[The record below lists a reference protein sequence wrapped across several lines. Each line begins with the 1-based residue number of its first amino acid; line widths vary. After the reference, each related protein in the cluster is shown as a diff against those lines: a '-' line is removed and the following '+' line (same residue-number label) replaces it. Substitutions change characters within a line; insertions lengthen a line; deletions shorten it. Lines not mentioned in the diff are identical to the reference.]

1 MKKTQLELWR
11 QIFQDNRT
19 HISLAKIVALDL
31 LTDRSEL
38 RCEVEI
44 WPEKVGAIAR
54 LCWDQVGPESGV
66 FGFPNVNDLVLIVAV
81 DGNFDELFVIKRLT
95 SNEDKI
101 PLQATDGSTVI
112 KSLNGKKVKIHSDTR
127 VNLGRQNSD
136 SNAQINE
143 NLVLGQVFKTH
154 QSKFLAD
161 VAVHRHLCMPP
172 GYFSV
177 IPNNSGEYTG
187 QKNNVIDNEAI
198 LSDLVFTE
206 K

>member
-1 MKKTQLELWR
+1 MKKAQLELWR
-11 QIFQDNRT
+11 QLFADTRT
-19 HISLAKIVALDL
+19 HISIAKIVKLDL

-38 RCEVEI
+38 RCEIEI

-54 LCWDQVGPESGV
+54 LTWDQVGPNSGV
-66 FGFPNVNDLVLIVAV
+66 FGFPNVNDLVLVAAA
-81 DGNFDELFVIKRLT
+81 DGNFDQLFVIRRLT

-101 PLQATDGSTVI
+101 PLQATDGSTTI
-112 KSLNGKKVKIHSDTR
+112 KSLDGKKVKIHSDTR
-127 VNLGRQNSD
+127 INLGRQNSD
-136 SNAQINE
+136 TNAEIDQ

-154 QSKFLAD
+154 QSKYLSD
-161 VAVHRHLCMPP
+161 VSVHRHLCMPP

-177 IPNNSGEYTG
+177 VPNNAGEYT
-187 QKNNVIDNEAI
+187 NERDNVIDNEAI